1 MAVTVHALPL
11 QDARER
17 RAQYPTYFK
26 LGYPGL
32 IAGAVVAIC
41 LLSILYLAQTG
52 RVATLGYHLQELQE
66 QHVTLVHE
74 SQQLEYRIAEAN
86 RLDAIEARATAM
98 GMRPAATTQLR
109 FATIEMPDGPVVAQ
123 H

>member
-1 MAVTVHALPL
+1 MSA
-11 QDARER
+11 ARSIR
-17 RAQYPTYFK
+17 PIFR

-32 IAGAVVAIC
+32 IAGAVVADLPAEYPVPRANRSC
-41 LLSILYLAQTG
+41 RNARLSLC
-52 RVATLGYHLQELQE
+52 RSFKSSTLRSI
-66 QHVTLVHE
+66 HE

-86 RLDAIEARATAM
+86 RLDVIEARATAM

-109 FATIEMPDGPVVAQ
+109 FATIEMPAGPVVAQ